1 MTNCTTFSTAL
12 TAQSTKREEGKVL
25 SLLET
30 CFDLITGSSL
40 HVKSQIMG
48 KFKIKAIYFCVKNL
62 KMKRKKNKNF
72 LSLWNGDLNPRFS
85 VIFFMQSEEPEIK
98 SKQVSKKIGLYNIY
112 LSFYSTWGI

>member
-40 HVKSQIMG
+40 HVKRQIMG
-48 KFKIKAIYFCVKNL
+48 KVKIKAIYFCVKNL
-62 KMKRKKNKNF
+62 KMKRNKNKKFFVLLERGFEPQIFSNF
-72 LSLWNGDLNPRFS
+72 PAYDLNFHA
-85 VIFFMQSEEPEIK
+85 K
-98 SKQVSKKIGLYNIY
+98 
-112 LSFYSTWGI
+112 